1 MKCYSNTD
9 METIDKEF
17 LTTEEAYSALGISKA
32 FFYQLKA
39 KNNLP
44 SYTLGGSSGKK
55 NLFKR
60 ADILNMIEPKGK

>member
-1 MKCYSNTD
+1 
-9 METIDKEF
+9 METVNKEF
-17 LTTEEAYSALGISKA
+17 LTTEEAYSVLVISKA
-32 FFYQLKA
+32 FFYQLRA

-60 ADILNMIEPKGK
+60 SDILNMVQPKDK